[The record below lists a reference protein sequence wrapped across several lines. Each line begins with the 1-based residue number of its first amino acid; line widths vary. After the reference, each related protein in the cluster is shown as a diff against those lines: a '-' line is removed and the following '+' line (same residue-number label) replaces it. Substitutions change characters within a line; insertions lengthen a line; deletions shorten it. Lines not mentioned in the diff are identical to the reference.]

1 MASFA
6 YKSCPTFGMH
16 KEMWRKKS
24 TCRMSIL
31 AVSTLAFKY
40 LVYFLKT
47 TQDFN
52 LFNQELHQG
61 LALRA

>member
-1 MASFA
+1 
-6 YKSCPTFGMH
+6 
-16 KEMWRKKS
+16 
-24 TCRMSIL
+24 MSIL
-31 AVSTLAFKY
+31 AVITLAFKY

-47 TQDFN
+47 TQGIN